1 MLAVL
6 LLGLLTTRSA
16 APTVVWALV
25 GGQLVVTLAAIALAS
40 RAARSGHTF
49 ERTDTWDGA
58 LAAGQLALVVAC
70 TYATGGCTSPMW
82 FVAVIAVGYLANV
95 WVTRHGEVTAVV
107 LGLAAVGSSLAHG
120 QWTGAALPL
129 AVAVSVGMP
138 VLYVL
143 VMANARALYGDAEK
157 RAWEREILRARVG
170 DLSELLQ
177 RAEAGDL
184 NVAGQLSVIAA
195 DHELEDDNLLT
206 LSRAFDATLG
216 SLRDLVEQ
224 VRSSGQQIAG
234 ATTAM
239 NDAVHEHAVIA
250 DQQSSA
256 ADEATAS
263 MEELAATAGQIAQSA
278 DSVAGC
284 AVAALSYVEQGRAAV
299 DASVSAMTSLS
310 ERAEQIETRAA
321 GLGEMGQQIAMI
333 VAVIDELADQTNLLA
348 LNAAI
353 EAARAGEQGNGFA
366 VVAAEVRRLAERSQQ
381 SAGQIKTIVTRIQ
394 SETAAAIDESRAG
407 SREAAAGV
415 RARQGRRRRARAD
428 LPAGDRDHRGRHG
441 DLARDRAAAGGV
453 HPGGDRDDAGV
464 RGLPAVR
471 RGLAAGRER
480 RRAARRADPI
490 AAGRH
495 RAVPVRPGHR
505 RRVDVVLGRSR
516 TVGAPA
522 PLRWSSLSR
531 PGSRA
536 HGPSLRTC
544 SRALARSRRPR
555 TPPVVELVET
565 RLPGRTGLVAGDVL
579 PAVLAR
585 RRRPRTPPVVER
597 VETRVPGRA
606 GPSLRTCSLRRSRA
620 VGANAPLRWS
630 SLSRPGLPGRTGP
643 RLRTCSLRCSRAVGA
658 NAPLRWS
665 SLSRPGLP
673 GRTGPCRG
681 RAPCGARDSRRACGT
696 VGCMQIVGPDHV
708 VLVSPDPER
717 LVEWYSTRL
726 GLEVLRAEQ
735 WRRGEVPFVSLR
747 VSATFLIDV
756 TRGERSGTNVD
767 HLALAVTGVDLD
779 ELAASGTF
787 EVESGPADLYGALG
801 TGRGSTS
808 AKPPSRGVFAYI
820 VEDTPAELQSAID
833 ITLQRFAEY
842 HSLQGAFGRRATIE
856 QARES

>member
-1 MLAVL
+1 MASSAMREPGLSAADVIARIEQIKEGGDTLLYTRRNVLETTLVHVGLTLLAVL
-6 LLGLLTTRSA
+6 LLGLLATRSA

-394 SETAAAIDESRAG
+394 SETAAAIDESQAG
-407 SREAAAGV
+407 SREAAAGSERV
-415 RARQGRRRRARAD
+415 KGV
-428 LPAGDRDHRGRHG
+428 
-441 DLARDRAAAGGV
+441 AAA
-453 HPGGDRDDAGV
+453 
-464 RGLPAVR
+464 L
-471 RGLAAGRER
+471 EQ
-480 RRAARRADPI
+480 I
-490 AAGRH
+490 S
-495 RAVPVRPGHR
+495 
-505 RRVDVVLGRSR
+505 RRVTETTAAATEISLATEQQRVASTQVAIAMTQVSEASR
-516 TVGAPA
+516 QSAEGSLQAPA
-522 PLRWSSLSR
+522 P
-531 PGSRA
+531 
-536 HGPSLRTC
+536 PS
-544 SRALARSRRPR
+544 
-555 TPPVVELVET
+555 
-565 RLPGRTGLVAGDVL
+565 
-579 PAVLAR
+579 
-585 RRRPRTPPVVER
+585 
-597 VETRVPGRA
+597 
-606 GPSLRTCSLRRSRA
+606 
-620 VGANAPLRWS
+620 
-630 SLSRPGLPGRTGP
+630 
-643 RLRTCSLRCSRAVGA
+643 
-658 NAPLRWS
+658 
-665 SLSRPGLP
+665 
-673 GRTGPCRG
+673 
-681 RAPCGARDSRRACGT
+681 
-696 VGCMQIVGPDHV
+696 
-708 VLVSPDPER
+708 
-717 LVEWYSTRL
+717 
-726 GLEVLRAEQ
+726 
-735 WRRGEVPFVSLR
+735 
-747 VSATFLIDV
+747 
-756 TRGERSGTNVD
+756 
-767 HLALAVTGVDLD
+767 
-779 ELAASGTF
+779 
-787 EVESGPADLYGALG
+787 
-801 TGRGSTS
+801 GST
-808 AKPPSRGVFAYI
+808 G
-820 VEDTPAELQSAID
+820 
-833 ITLQRFAEY
+833 
-842 HSLQGAFGRRATIE
+842 
-856 QARES
+856 